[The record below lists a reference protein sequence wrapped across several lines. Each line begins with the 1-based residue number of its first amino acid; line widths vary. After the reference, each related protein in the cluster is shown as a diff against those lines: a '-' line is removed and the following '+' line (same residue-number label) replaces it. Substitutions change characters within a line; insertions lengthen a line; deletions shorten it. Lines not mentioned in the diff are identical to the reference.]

1 MTTLNKGYFGT
12 ILAVAFNKE
21 TNTIEVI
28 LNQNNGVSRLMRHK
42 VGAQQG
48 ISKAESKQLWFDLH
62 NAMDHG
68 DTVQFY
74 YRGNWKAFF
83 DVVEVISENAD
94 ETFAQMI
101 GIDA

>member
-28 LNQNNGVSRLMRHK
+28 LNQPNGVSRLMRHK

-48 ISKAESKQLWFDLH
+48 ISKEDSMELWYDLH

-74 YRGNWKAFF
+74 FRGNWKAWF
-83 DVVEVISENAD
+83 DVIDVIDENAD
-94 ETFAQMI
+94 KTFAQMI
-101 GIDA
+101 GVDA